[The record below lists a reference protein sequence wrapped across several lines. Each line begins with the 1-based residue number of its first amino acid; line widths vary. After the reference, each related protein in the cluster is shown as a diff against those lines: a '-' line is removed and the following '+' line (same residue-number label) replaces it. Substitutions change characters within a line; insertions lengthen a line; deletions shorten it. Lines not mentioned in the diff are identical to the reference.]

1 MPFLTVAGWKP
12 APSGA
17 GRGPIAK
24 AERADESASIAGGLD
39 DRAHHQRRDRF
50 SEAAGDSHGHKL
62 TRGVAGQGLANPRVG
77 RRRRWGRSPGAARLR
92 GRGVPPPRRPRLVRA
107 PRARRDARRTRP
119 CLPGRDEHLAR
130 LQPAMIVGAAKD
142 FPVRTSHELGF
153 GEQPPQADR
162 GKPPL
167 GQTVNEPARHRH
179 TPPCFAFVSLAA
191 ACRGDQI
198 KPTTPRSASSV
209 WEERPWWVGS
219 APLTVH
225 SAAAWIAINPRPRSV
240 SRPSAAI
247 LRAGCLA

>member
-1 MPFLTVAGWKP
+1 M
-12 APSGA
+12 
-17 GRGPIAK
+17 
-24 AERADESASIAGGLD
+24 
-39 DRAHHQRRDRF
+39 
-50 SEAAGDSHGHKL
+50 
-62 TRGVAGQGLANPRVG
+62 RGVAGQSLANPSVG
-77 RRRRWGRSPGAARLR
+77 RRGIGDNDLEPPGFGAGAFHDHAGRTPFERLAYKEMP
-92 GRGVPPPRRPRLVRA
+92 VV
-107 PRARRDARRTRP
+107 TRP
-119 CLPGRDEHLAR
+119 CLPGRDEHLTWF
-130 LQPAMIVGAAKD
+130 QPAMIIGAAKD
-142 FPVRTSHELGF
+142 FPVRTPHELGF

-209 WEERPWWVGS
+209 WGERPWWVGS

-225 SAAAWIAINPRPRSV
+225 SAAARIAINPRPRSV